1 MHIWVAINIPKQPTL
16 CVERTEWL
24 YSFRICNYVISHS
37 MCAKF
42 FTKNK
47 TKTKH
52 SAKPFVF
59 LKEGNSSMGTPIR
72 QRSRGPK
79 FSGESRA
86 KLCFTCLSLKKKV
99 FTSYTILSKH
109 LQFLPWK
116 ASGYNGYWLKSMTG
130 SNNQH
135 LKVNRLTWRCGDLS
149 VVKLLM

>member
-24 YSFRICNYVISHS
+24 YSFRICNYVISDS
-37 MCAKF
+37 TCATF
-42 FTKNK
+42 LP
-47 TKTKH
+47 KTKH

-79 FSGESRA
+79 FFGDSRA
-86 KLCFTCLSLKKKV
+86 NSASHVSKKKKCS
-99 FTSYTILSKH
+99 SYTILSKQ